1 MPPVTGPDKPE
12 EFESIGQQRSDPT
25 RGAERSGRG
34 KVPDPKHCTVLH
46 RRPLIPSS
54 RLSDR
59 SPVEVVLDLSHDGCI
74 RGEIQFKETDERIK
88 LFVKPNRT

>member
-1 MPPVTGPDKPE
+1 MTVLEG
-12 EFESIGQQRSDPT
+12 ESQ
-25 RGAERSGRG
+25 
-34 KVPDPKHCTVLH
+34 DPKHCTVLH
-46 RRPLIPSS
+46 RRPLIPSR